1 MKRRAALGL
10 LALTA
15 CTRAG
20 PVGFVEPPADGVTI
34 TCPVGRERCDKS
46 PTTPSAVYR
55 ARTYYFCCPEGR
67 GRFIQD
73 PAKYAD
79 SGD

>member
-1 MKRRAALGL
+1 MKRRAALL
-10 LALTA
+10 LFALTA
-15 CTRAG
+15 CSRGA

-46 PTTPSAVYR
+46 PTTPSAVFR
-55 ARTYYFCCPEGR
+55 ARTYYFCCPDGR
-67 GRFIQD
+67 ARFVQD

-79 SGD
+79 SGV